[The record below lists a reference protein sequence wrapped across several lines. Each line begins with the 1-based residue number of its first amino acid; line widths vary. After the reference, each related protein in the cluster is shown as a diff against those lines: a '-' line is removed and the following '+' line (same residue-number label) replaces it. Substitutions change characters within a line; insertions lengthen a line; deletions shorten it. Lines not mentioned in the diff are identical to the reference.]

1 MKKWDVFI
9 SHASEDKDDVAIPL
23 AQALRRGGVEVWL
36 DQQELRLGDS
46 LREKIDAGLAN
57 SRFGAVILSPNFL
70 AKDWPRQELN
80 ALVAIEDAN
89 KKVILPVWHRID
101 KKTLAAYSPILADR
115 IAEDTANGIDGV
127 ASKIMQVV
135 FEADSSEP
143 GAISP
148 RLGQRFLALLKPPS
162 DIEGISEFLSVHS
175 NIVRLAFGSRLGWY
189 YGTQDEVL
197 WNQQFGMSRVDC
209 CVGVAQTGTFP
220 YFDWWIVIFGKA
232 DAPLMATSGNV
243 VPDLQNLL
251 ERAKAAREWILD
263 NPQQAADVLS
273 SMRGPYAVSPD
284 EPAWYRWP
292 KIVVFFG
299 RRQALSDAERRFLSE
314 CNRDI
319 NQIAL
324 SIRTYDWLIDAANK
338 LPTLSES

>member
-1 MKKWDVFI
+1 MASVKKWDVFI
-9 SHASEDKDDVAIPL
+9 SHASEDKDDVAILL

-101 KKTLAAYSPILADR
+101 KKTLAAFSPILADR

-148 RLGQRFLALLKPPS
+148 RLGQRLLALLKPPF

-175 NIVRLAFGSRLGWY
+175 NILPPAFGSRLGWY
-189 YGTQDEVL
+189 DGTQDEVL

-209 CVGVAQTGTFP
+209 WCRTNRNVPLLRLVDRHLRQVRRATYGN
-220 YFDWWIVIFGKA
+220 IGK
-232 DAPLMATSGNV
+232 
-243 VPDLQNLL
+243 
-251 ERAKAAREWILD
+251 
-263 NPQQAADVLS
+263 
-273 SMRGPYAVSPD
+273 RGA
-284 EPAWYRWP
+284 
-292 KIVVFFG
+292 
-299 RRQALSDAERRFLSE
+299 
-314 CNRDI
+314 
-319 NQIAL
+319 
-324 SIRTYDWLIDAANK
+324 
-338 LPTLSES
+338 